1 MAFELYRLVGLAFEV
16 YTWLLIIRILLT
28 WFPVDPYN
36 PLVQFIARVT
46 DPFLN
51 LFRGLLP
58 PLGAVD
64 ISPILAFFALRLLRT
79 LVMSILRQVL
89 FF

>member
-1 MAFELYRLVGLAFEV
+1 LAFELYRLVGLAFEV